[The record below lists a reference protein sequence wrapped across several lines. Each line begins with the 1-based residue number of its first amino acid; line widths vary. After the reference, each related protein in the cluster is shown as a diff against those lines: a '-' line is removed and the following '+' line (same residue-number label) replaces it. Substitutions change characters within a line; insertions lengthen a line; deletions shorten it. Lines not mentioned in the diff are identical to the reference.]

1 MEQNEK
7 LEKEMNAYQTLV
19 EAKDEII
26 FKNKATIAKK
36 IGKID
41 KLKNDIDNKK
51 TEIEGL
57 NYRRVESPDWA
68 HDGLVLNK
76 PRYR

>member
-41 KLKNDIDNKK
+41 KLKNEIDNKK

-57 NYRRVESPDWA
+57 NYRMKILESKVS
-68 HDGLVLNK
+68 GF
-76 PRYR
+76 RG